1 MDIDFPPEEMDE
13 IAQPEQNILM
23 TMPHP
28 RFNAQ
33 LAIQNDVLFIFGGTY
48 EHGDREFTFDEMYS
62 VDLGK
67 LDGVKE
73 IYRRELENWHG
84 SEDEESDSQEEDYD
98 SEDEDMEEEGTQ
110 GVPLPREKTKVESKA
125 VIDHGADEM
134 EEEETEPSE
143 KIPDDTRPHPRAF
156 ESLREFFTRT
166 SQEWQRLVLDVLR
179 KQDSNS
185 MKSIK
190 ELRKDA
196 FELAETKW
204 WDCREEITALED
216 QQEEAGIGE
225 IISAKDRGSEA
236 TGVGRRR

>member
-1 MDIDFPPEEMDE
+1 MEIGFPPEKMDE
-13 IAQPEQNILM
+13 VAQPEQTILM

-33 LAIQNDVLFIFGGTY
+33 LAVQDDVLFIFGGTY

-84 SEDEESDSQEEDYD
+84 SEDEESDSQEEYD
-98 SEDEDMEEEGTQ
+98 NSEDDDKEEGPKGVHLPRDEPNVESIAVIDHVADDMEEE
-110 GVPLPREKTKVESKA
+110 EN
-125 VIDHGADEM
+125 
-134 EEEETEPSE
+134 EPSE
-143 KIPDDTRPHPRAF
+143 KTLDDTRPHPRAF

-166 SQEWQRLVLDVLR
+166 SQEWQQLLLDTLR
-179 KQDSNS
+179 KQNSSS

-190 ELRKDA
+190 EVRKDA
-196 FELAETKW
+196 FEMAETKW

-225 IISAKDRGSEA
+225 IVSANDRGSEA
-236 TGVGRRR
+236 IGAGRRR